1 MPLSRWLK
9 IGLTCSK
16 GEGKRSTATSQG
28 TLPEELAEC
37 PSTADRLALEVIS
50 LEVPHPLRFRY
61 AYVFVWVGMQ
71 NHHDAKMTPD
81 EFEALIADSEAA
93 FVFGAWL
100 RTVGTPAVRWSSGMY
115 RLLGLHRSVPASH
128 ELFVEAIHLEDRRP
142 GAKMSPL
149 EAVGSHREI
158 RVRHAAHGYRVI
170 RSYSRYL
177 AAQAQGPRQQLGLL
191 FDASESTV
199 NGLIAAHVLE
209 RFGHLIDV
217 SVPAAK
223 ITQGSDVDE
232 LDRTLPLTPE
242 LVRAARGMLDWTV
255 QDLAEASGLSYS
267 TARRVEYA
275 SDRGVTY
282 AMAMMFRQTFE
293 AQGVR
298 FVKIGASTGVVRVSP
313 NTPPADRA
321 SGASGD
327 RHKVP
332 TA

>member
-1 MPLSRWLK
+1 
-9 IGLTCSK
+9 
-16 GEGKRSTATSQG
+16 
-28 TLPEELAEC
+28 
-37 PSTADRLALEVIS
+37 
-50 LEVPHPLRFRY
+50 
-61 AYVFVWVGMQ
+61 
-71 NHHDAKMTPD
+71 MTPD

-115 RLLGLHRSVPASH
+115 RLLGLHASVPASH
-128 ELFVEAIHLEDRRP
+128 ELFVEAIHQEDRRP

-158 RVRHAAHGYRVI
+158 RVRHGAQGYRVV

-177 AAQAQGPRQQLGLL
+177 AAQAEGPRQQLGLL
-191 FDASESTV
+191 FDASESTTSGIV
-199 NGLIAAHVLE
+199 AAHVLE
-209 RFGHLIDV
+209 RFGQLIDV
-217 SVPAAK
+217 GVPSPQV
-223 ITQGSDVDE
+223 TRGSDVEE
-232 LDRTLPLTPE
+232 LDRTLALTPE
-242 LVRAARGMLDWTV
+242 LVRAARGMLDWSL
-255 QDLAEASGLSYS
+255 QNLAEASGLSYS

-282 AMAMMFRQTFE
+282 AMAMMIRQTFE

-298 FVKIGASTGVVRVSP
+298 FVKIGASTGVVLVSAK
-313 NTPPADRA
+313 TAPAGCA